1 MKKIEEY
8 WYCVSNQ
15 EELPIYKA
23 EEVIDNQSSDGLIE
37 FLEQYKNKI
46 DKDIDIHD
54 NDNQMI
60 ISQIILETPSLISEI
75 RKLIGVSDKRL
86 YLELSFIFNRCKSNG
101 TNIFGEKKTELKK
114 HSTDFFIN
122 ALSNNPRKIEIAN
135 IISNYFIDKKLID
148 ILDIFLYAPIENVNK
163 LFEFLMEPK
172 ELQQKEAKYR
182 GHGAEMYIAQSIKKC
197 NQIIYP
203 ELKAENPMKSRD
215 PNVDLSLMKIANR
228 DSKNSSVHSF
238 DIIVKDK
245 NDNIRVL
252 VQSLIHSSDP
262 GQYGVN
268 KSNETIAIKNLID
281 KYNLKHPNNPKVY
294 LWGSVD
300 GVGFIENPN
309 ETIIKMINYFDMF
322 VQINTAFKIGIELHR
337 IGLFDELKGVYLDE
351 EFFDEEMI
359 SHFKNIL
366 KKSNLELVN
375 KENLGNYRCIPC
387 GKGILC
393 L

>member
-1 MKKIEEY
+1 MEKIEEF

-15 EELPIYKA
+15 DELPIYKA
-23 EEVIDNQSSDGLIE
+23 EEVIDNQSSEGLIE
-37 FLEQYKNKI
+37 FLEQYKNRINKN
-46 DKDIDIHD
+46 IDIHD
-54 NDNQMI
+54 NDNQKI
-60 ISQIILETPSLISEI
+60 ISQIILETPNFISEI

-114 HSTDFFIN
+114 HSTSFFIN
-122 ALSNNPRKIEIAN
+122 ALSNNSRKAEIAN

-148 ILDIFLYAPIENVNK
+148 ILDIFLDAPIENVNK

-182 GHGAEMYIAQSIKKC
+182 GHGAEMYIAKSIKKC
-197 NQIIYP
+197 NQILYP
-203 ELKAENPMKSRD
+203 ELKAENPMESRD
-215 PNVDLSLMKIANR
+215 PNVDLSSMRIVDR
-228 DSKNSSVHSF
+228 DISNPSVHSF
-238 DIIVKDK
+238 DIIIKDK

-262 GQYGVN
+262 GQYGVD

-281 KYNLKHPNNPKVY
+281 KYNAEHPNMPKVY

-309 ETIIKMINYFDMF
+309 GTIIKMINYFDMF
-322 VQINTAFKIGIELHR
+322 VQINTTFKIGIELHK
-337 IGLFDELKGVYLDE
+337 IGLFDNLKGVY
-351 EFFDEEMI
+351 FDEEYFDDEMI
-359 SHFKNIL
+359 LHFKNSLEKAGLALIDRKDL
-366 KKSNLELVN
+366 K
-375 KENLGNYRCIPC
+375 NYSCIPC

-393 L
+393 I

>member
-1 MKKIEEY
+1 MEKIEEF

-46 DKDIDIHD
+46 DNDIDIHD
-54 NDNQMI
+54 NDNQII
-60 ISQIILETPSLISEI
+60 ISQIILETPNLISEI

-114 HSTDFFIN
+114 HSTSFFIN

-203 ELKAENPMKSRD
+203 ELKAENPMESRD
-215 PNVDLSLMKIANR
+215 PNVDLSLMKIVDR
-228 DSKNSSVHSF
+228 DISNPSVHSF

-262 GQYGVN
+262 GQYGVD

-281 KYNLKHPNNPKVY
+281 KYNLEHPNNPKVY

-309 ETIIKMINYFDMF
+309 GTIIKMINYFDMF
-322 VQINTAFKIGIELHR
+322 VQINTTFKIGIELHR

>member
-1 MKKIEEY
+1 MEKIEEF

-15 EELPIYKA
+15 DELPIYKA
-23 EEVIDNQSSDGLIE
+23 EEVIDNQSSEGLIE
-37 FLEQYKNKI
+37 FLEQYKNRINKN
-46 DKDIDIHD
+46 IDIHD
-54 NDNQMI
+54 NDNQKI
-60 ISQIILETPSLISEI
+60 ISQIILETPNFISEI

-114 HSTDFFIN
+114 HSTSFFIN
-122 ALSNNPRKIEIAN
+122 ALSNNSRKAEIAN

-148 ILDIFLYAPIENVNK
+148 ILDIFLDAPIENVNK

-197 NQIIYP
+197 NQILYP
-203 ELKAENPMKSRD
+203 ELKAENPMESRD
-215 PNVDLSLMKIANR
+215 PNVDLSSMRIVDR
-228 DSKNSSVHSF
+228 DISNPSVHSF
-238 DIIVKDK
+238 DIIIKDK

-262 GQYGVN
+262 GQYGVD
-268 KSNETIAIKNLID
+268 KSNETMAIKNLID
-281 KYNLKHPNNPKVY
+281 KYNAEHPNMPKVY

-309 ETIIKMINYFDMF
+309 GTIIKMINYFDMF
-322 VQINTAFKIGIELHR
+322 VQINTTFKIGIELHK
-337 IGLFDELKGVYLDE
+337 IGLFDNLKGVY
-351 EFFDEEMI
+351 FDEEYFDDEMI
-359 SHFKNIL
+359 LHFKNSLEKAGLVLIDRKDL
-366 KKSNLELVN
+366 K
-375 KENLGNYRCIPC
+375 NYSCIPC

-393 L
+393 I

>member
-1 MKKIEEY
+1 MEKIEEF

-15 EELPIYKA
+15 DELPIYKA
-23 EEVIDNQSSDGLIE
+23 EEVIDNQSSEGLIE
-37 FLEQYKNKI
+37 FLEQYKNRINKN
-46 DKDIDIHD
+46 IDIHD
-54 NDNQMI
+54 NDNQKI
-60 ISQIILETPSLISEI
+60 ISQIILETPNFISEI

-114 HSTDFFIN
+114 HSTSFFIN
-122 ALSNNPRKIEIAN
+122 ALSNNSRKAEIAN

-148 ILDIFLYAPIENVNK
+148 ILDIFLDAPIENVNK

-197 NQIIYP
+197 NQILYP
-203 ELKAENPMKSRD
+203 ELKAENPMESRD
-215 PNVDLSLMKIANR
+215 PNVDLSSMRIVDR
-228 DSKNSSVHSF
+228 DISNPSVHSF
-238 DIIVKDK
+238 DIIIKDK

-262 GQYGVN
+262 GQYGVD

-281 KYNLKHPNNPKVY
+281 KYNAEHPNMPKVY

-309 ETIIKMINYFDMF
+309 GTIIKMINYFDMF
-322 VQINTAFKIGIELHR
+322 VQINTTFKIGIELHK
-337 IGLFDELKGVYLDE
+337 IGLFDNLKGVY
-351 EFFDEEMI
+351 FDEEYFDDEMI
-359 SHFKNIL
+359 LHFKNSLEKAGLVLIDRKDL
-366 KKSNLELVN
+366 K
-375 KENLGNYRCIPC
+375 NYSCIPC

-393 L
+393 I

>member
-1 MKKIEEY
+1 MEKIEEF

-15 EELPIYKA
+15 DELPIYKA
-23 EEVIDNQSSDGLIE
+23 EEVIDNQSSEGLIE
-37 FLEQYKNKI
+37 FLEQYKNRINKN
-46 DKDIDIHD
+46 IDIHD
-54 NDNQMI
+54 NDNQKI
-60 ISQIILETPSLISEI
+60 ISQIILETPNFISEI

-114 HSTDFFIN
+114 HSTSFFIN
-122 ALSNNPRKIEIAN
+122 ALSNNSRKAEIAN

-148 ILDIFLYAPIENVNK
+148 ILDIFLDAPIENVNK

-197 NQIIYP
+197 NQILYP
-203 ELKAENPMKSRD
+203 ELKAENPMESRD
-215 PNVDLSLMKIANR
+215 PNVDLSSMRIVDR
-228 DSKNSSVHSF
+228 DISNPSVHSF
-238 DIIVKDK
+238 DIIIKDK

-262 GQYGVN
+262 GQYGVD

-281 KYNLKHPNNPKVY
+281 KYNAEHPNVPKVY

-309 ETIIKMINYFDMF
+309 GTIIKMINYFDMF
-322 VQINTAFKIGIELHR
+322 VQINTTFKIGIELHK
-337 IGLFDELKGVYLDE
+337 IGLFDNLKGVY
-351 EFFDEEMI
+351 FDEEYFDDEMI
-359 SHFKNIL
+359 LHFKNSLEKAGLVLIDRKDL
-366 KKSNLELVN
+366 K
-375 KENLGNYRCIPC
+375 NYSCIPC

-393 L
+393 I